1 MELDWGHNFLNK
13 QNIKKRCGIGKF
25 GGKFMENKGNVIGQD
40 GVAGLKKHTMRPI
53 QIAFLLFCLVAAGA
67 FGIEDMIPTSGP
79 GLTIGMLVVFAII
92 WAYPICQIVSELSA
106 LMPSEGGIY
115 VWVKESLGEFWGFCM
130 GWWGTISIYLSSAT
144 YVVLIVGYA
153 ADFIPELKDPFI
165 SFVVKF
171 AIVAFFV
178 IINLMGLKEVGTVS
192 TVLSILILAA
202 FTTVTVVGFANWEY
216 NPVQP
221 FMPEGQSIIDS
232 LGGSICLV
240 IWMYCGYECVSNM
253 AGELENPEVIPKG
266 FKIAMPLIALSY
278 ILPTVA
284 GLVSIGSW
292 EKWGTEGIGYG
303 DVLTQCLG
311 YGWGVAFLVIAIAS
325 QAAIFNSY
333 IAAGSRGFF
342 VMADDR
348 LCPKFLVKVSKTRGV
363 PILAILLLGAITVLM
378 MNFNFST
385 LVTILTPL
393 ALMVYV
399 VLGIALLKIRKLYP
413 VEERTVWYIK
423 GGKIKI
429 FVMALLP
436 MMIAVLGLLVNG
448 TEYFL
453 LGFIS
458 IGSAVVFYI
467 IFKVSCGG
475 LYKINPQEYPI
486 NYKTRL
492 AKGDIQRIG
501 VYVLAFGIYAIVG
514 SLFLSWYEGDWGPE
528 YYLETYG
535 SGLQS
540 DFWLMIKTARIGGII
555 GAAAG
560 TVLLLIGK
568 KKDPV

>member
-1 MELDWGHNFLNK
+1 MEK
-13 QNIKKRCGIGKF
+13 QINS
-25 GGKFMENKGNVIGQD
+25 IGQD
-40 GVAGLKKHTMRPI
+40 GTAGLKRHNMKPF
-53 QIAFLLFCLVAAGA
+53 QIAFLLYCLVAAGA

-79 GLTIGMLVVFAII
+79 GLTLVMLVVFAVI

-106 LMPSEGGIY
+106 LMPDEGGIY
-115 VWVKESLGEFWGFCM
+115 VWVKEAFGELWGFCM

-153 ADFIPELKDPFI
+153 ADFIPALNDPFI
-165 SFVVKF
+165 SFIVKT
-171 AIVAFFV
+171 AIVVFFI
-178 IINLMGLKEVGTVS
+178 IINLMGLKEVGMVS
-192 TVLSILILAA
+192 TILSIAILVA
-202 FTTVTVVGFANWEY
+202 FTLVAIVGFANWEY
-216 NPVQP
+216 NPVEP

-253 AGELENPEVIPKG
+253 AGEIENPEVIPKG

-278 ILPTVA
+278 ILPTMG
-284 GLVSIGSW
+284 GLVSVGPW
-292 EKWGTEGIGYG
+292 EEWGTEGLGYG
-303 DVLTQCLG
+303 DVLTECLG
-311 YGWGVAFLVIAIAS
+311 YGWGVAFLVVAIIS

-348 LCPKFLVKVSKTRGV
+348 LCPRFLVKVSKTRGV
-363 PILAILLLGAITVLM
+363 PTLAILLLGAVTLIM
-378 MNFNFST
+378 MNFDFTT

-399 VLGIALLKIRKLYP
+399 ILGIALLKIRKMYP
-413 VEERTVWYIK
+413 VEERTCWYIK
-423 GGKIKI
+423 GGKAKI
-429 FVMALLP
+429 YLIGILP
-436 MMIAVLGLLVNG
+436 MIIAIVGLLVNG

-458 IGSAVVFYI
+458 MGSAVIFYI
-467 IFKVSCGG
+467 VFKVIYGG
-475 LYKINPQEYPI
+475 MHEIDPVKYPL
-486 NYKTRL
+486 NNKTRL

-501 VYVLAFGIYAIVG
+501 VYIAAFGLYALLG
-514 SLFLSWYEGDWGPE
+514 SFFLMWYEGSWGPE

-540 DFWLMIKTARIGGII
+540 DFYLMISIARYGGI
-555 GAAAG
+555 AG
-560 TVLLLIGK
+560 TAVGLILWLIGRK
-568 KKDPV
+568 TDPVK